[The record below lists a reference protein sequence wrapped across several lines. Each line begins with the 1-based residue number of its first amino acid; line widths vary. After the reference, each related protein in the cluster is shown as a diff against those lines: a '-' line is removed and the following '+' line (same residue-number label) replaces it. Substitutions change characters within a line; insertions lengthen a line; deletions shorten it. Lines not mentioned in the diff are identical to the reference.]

1 MPSGGILGCRAEIDH
16 PAPGRA
22 FGRAEDSCPAP
33 LNLPAIRGD
42 YRASPANTASP
53 KMHGRNTP
61 MKTKIAT
68 ALVAALT
75 LGTIAVA
82 GTSQA
87 QAHHFHGGWGWG
99 GVGLGLALGA
109 AEYVEA

>member
-1 MPSGGILGCRAEIDH
+1 
-16 PAPGRA
+16 
-22 FGRAEDSCPAP
+22 
-33 LNLPAIRGD
+33 
-42 YRASPANTASP
+42 
-53 KMHGRNTP
+53 

-75 LGTIAVA
+75 LGAIAVA

-109 AEYVEA
+109 AAAANSYEDAPTCYLTPQYNRYGRFIGNVKTCN

>member
-1 MPSGGILGCRAEIDH
+1 
-16 PAPGRA
+16 
-22 FGRAEDSCPAP
+22 
-33 LNLPAIRGD
+33 
-42 YRASPANTASP
+42 
-53 KMHGRNTP
+53 

-87 QAHHFHGGWGWG
+87 QAHHYHGGWGWG

-109 AEYVEA
+109 AAAANSYEDAPTCYLTPQYNRAGRFIGNVRVCN

>member
-1 MPSGGILGCRAEIDH
+1 
-16 PAPGRA
+16 
-22 FGRAEDSCPAP
+22 
-33 LNLPAIRGD
+33 
-42 YRASPANTASP
+42 
-53 KMHGRNTP
+53 

-87 QAHHFHGGWGWG
+87 QAHQSHGHGWGWG

-109 AEYVEA
+109 AAAANSYEDAPTCYLTPQYDRFGRFIGNVKVCN

>member
-1 MPSGGILGCRAEIDH
+1 
-16 PAPGRA
+16 
-22 FGRAEDSCPAP
+22 
-33 LNLPAIRGD
+33 
-42 YRASPANTASP
+42 
-53 KMHGRNTP
+53 

-87 QAHHFHGGWGWG
+87 QAHHYHGGWGWG

-109 AEYVEA
+109 AAAASSYDYAPSCYLTPQYDRFGRFIGNVRTCN

>member
-1 MPSGGILGCRAEIDH
+1 
-16 PAPGRA
+16 
-22 FGRAEDSCPAP
+22 
-33 LNLPAIRGD
+33 
-42 YRASPANTASP
+42 
-53 KMHGRNTP
+53 

-109 AEYVEA
+109 AEYVEAPTCYLTPQYNRAGRFIGNLKVCN

>member
-1 MPSGGILGCRAEIDH
+1 
-16 PAPGRA
+16 
-22 FGRAEDSCPAP
+22 
-33 LNLPAIRGD
+33 
-42 YRASPANTASP
+42 
-53 KMHGRNTP
+53 

-109 AEYVEA
+109 AAAANSYEDAPTCYLSPQYNRYGRFIGNVKVCN

>member
-1 MPSGGILGCRAEIDH
+1 
-16 PAPGRA
+16 
-22 FGRAEDSCPAP
+22 
-33 LNLPAIRGD
+33 
-42 YRASPANTASP
+42 
-53 KMHGRNTP
+53 
-61 MKTKIAT
+61 MKTKLAA

-87 QAHHFHGGWGWG
+87 QAHHYHGGWGWG

-109 AEYVEA
+109 AAAANSYEDAPTCYLTPQYNRYGRFIGNVRVCN